1 MSARAVVM
9 VGLAGALAFS
19 ARAAEACRLLPM
31 APHHVEPELAGVDV
45 SAPGVPQVLEVATYR
60 RTGMTCTEASCVA
73 NTCGD
78 TGTVRI
84 ELAPDP
90 GDTEPVGY
98 RLMVL
103 SGAVPASMAPMIG
116 VDLAGG
122 GPLFLRPSFEEVAA
136 LDLTLTAVAI
146 DAAGNESEPTEA
158 FQVQFD
164 GCTLAAVG
172 DACEDEV
179 DPAEDLSAL
188 IDGTGVADEALAM
201 EAGGASCSFSGVRPS
216 SAMPLSALFALAA
229 LSVARRRRG

>member
-1 MSARAVVM
+1 MSARAVLV
-9 VGLAGALAFS
+9 VGLATAFAFS
-19 ARAAEACRLLPM
+19 ARTAAACRLLPM
-31 APHHVEPELAGVDV
+31 VPHHVEPELAGVDTA
-45 SAPGVPQVLEVATYR
+45 APGVPQVVEVATFR

-84 ELAPDP
+84 QLEPDP

-98 RLMVL
+98 RLIAL
-103 SGAVPASMAPMIG
+103 SGVVPASMAPMIG

-122 GPLFLRPSFEEVAA
+122 GPLFLRPSFDEVAG
-136 LDLTLTAVAI
+136 LDLTLSAVAI

-188 IDGTGVADEALAM
+188 IDGTGVAEEGLAM
-201 EAGGASCSFSGVRPS
+201 EAGSASCAFAGVRPS
-216 SAMPLSALFALAA
+216 SALPLSALVALAV
-229 LSVARRRRG
+229 LSAARRRRG